1 MQMVKIR
8 FAEKDN
14 ARGLVEL
21 ARRVKVIC
29 LPDDEYLIAQPN
41 LSLLDQLGL
50 RYDVLGTEGF
60 DSAIRKIRNTA
71 PAIVR

>member
-1 MQMVKIR
+1 MQMVRIR
-8 FAEKDN
+8 FAEQDK

-21 ARRVKVIC
+21 ARRMKVIC
-29 LPDDEYLIAQPN
+29 LPDGEYLIAEPN

-50 RYDVLGTEGF
+50 TYDILGTEGF
-60 DSAIRKIRNTA
+60 DSAIRKIRNST